1 MSKIVDEIIDNLP
14 ELEKDKDVL
23 LKTVSFLDENK
34 PDIKIDNNF
43 KKSLKSRLDW
53 LISIKEWR
61 KNKFS
66 IFAIPVFSFVFAIGG
81 FVYYFNDIDLF
92 FSEWKITTETISE
105 GNIEI
110 KEIMEIGEILDFEIN
125 NIIEE
130 DNSNKVEWLKEDNEA
145 INLKLRS
152 VNKIEEP
159 ILGDK
164 IMHSKVNVNKMESN
178 DSNLEADTYEV
189 NNFEISNSEDNSIVE
204 MFWLS
209 ELEDSNW
216 LEGFAENIAPSNM
229 SRWSFDSEFMES
241 DDEGGYV
248 DSKEF
253 GIMVDVINFDDYCY
267 DLWWSLTWTWGLEK
281 CILNEK
287 ECFSSKFENWTC
299 EFEEIK

>member
-125 NIIEE
+125 NVIEE
-130 DNSNKVEWLKEDNEA
+130 ENLNKVEWLKEDNEA

-178 DSNLEADTYEV
+178 DSNLEADT
-189 NNFEISNSEDNSIVE
+189 
-204 MFWLS
+204 
-209 ELEDSNW
+209 
-216 LEGFAENIAPSNM
+216 
-229 SRWSFDSEFMES
+229 
-241 DDEGGYV
+241 
-248 DSKEF
+248 
-253 GIMVDVINFDDYCY
+253 
-267 DLWWSLTWTWGLEK
+267 
-281 CILNEK
+281 
-287 ECFSSKFENWTC
+287 
-299 EFEEIK
+299 